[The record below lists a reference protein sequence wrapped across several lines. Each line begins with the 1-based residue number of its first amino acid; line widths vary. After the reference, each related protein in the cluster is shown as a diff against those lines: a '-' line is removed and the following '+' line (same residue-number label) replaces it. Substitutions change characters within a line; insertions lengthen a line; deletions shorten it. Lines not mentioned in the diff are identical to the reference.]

1 MKRKKQRQMNFR
13 QKNNQKKLKNKKGI
27 TLIALV
33 ITIIVLL
40 ILAGVS
46 IATLTGENGILT
58 QANNSKVETRGA
70 AVQEERD
77 LWVADKEASKY
88 SNGSAETLEQLINRL
103 VEQNL
108 LTEDEKDLILGNDEK
123 GIEATG
129 QVTIG
134 SRTIVFGTSGTT
146 LVDMFLAGK
155 DCTEE
160 NCQNLEHLHIGDYVD
175 YKPEVGKSIP
185 SYESENGYGEQRYTV
200 QGGTTWRV
208 LGLDETTN
216 ELLITTGTPVK
227 KDGSDPYFYMKGA
240 ESYVYCKKALDNVCT
255 IFGTGEGASGAR
267 SIRIEDVNNALGV
280 VKEGN
285 IVYLKSDASKTTNID
300 VGGFLGKTFDYTN
313 LDYTG
318 YTPESFLQGKTA
330 EEIGVNSIELDAYG
344 YMETAVN
351 ASDRIKEL
359 IFAGTDTNKGE
370 YSPYWLA
377 SPGVLVGSGCA
388 HFGPGAVLGGY
399 AISGYDYYFRSDGSE
414 YDDNLAVRPVVSL
427 KSGVTE
433 EIVPKI
439 PDQTEIPWE

>member
-1 MKRKKQRQMNFR
+1 MKRKNIRGT
-13 QKNNQKKLKNKKGI
+13 KGI

-77 LWVADKEASKY
+77 LWIADKEASKY

-108 LTEDEKDLILGNDEK
+108 LTEDEKDLILGNEEK

-134 SRTIVFGTSGTT
+134 SRTIVFGTAGTT

-160 NCQNLEHLHIGDYVD
+160 NCQNPDHLHIGDYVD
-175 YKPEVGKSIP
+175 YNPQVGKST
-185 SYESENGYGEQRYTV
+185 SSAESENGYGEQSYTV
-200 QGGTTWRV
+200 QEGTTWRV
-208 LGLDETTN
+208 LGLDESTN

-227 KDGSDPYFYMKGA
+227 RDGSDPYFYMKGA
-240 ESYVYCKKALDNVCT
+240 ESYVYCEKALNNVCS

-267 SIRIEDVNNALGV
+267 SIKIEDVNNALGV

-285 IVYLKSDASKTTNID
+285 IVYLKDEPTENID
-300 VGGFLGKTFDYTN
+300 ISGFLGRSFDYTN
-313 LDYTG
+313 LNYTA
-318 YTPESFLQGKTA
+318 YTPESFLQEKTA
-330 EEIGVNSIELDAYG
+330 EEMGVTSIPLDAYG

-359 IFAGTDTNKGE
+359 IFAGTKK
-370 YSPYWLA
+370 YWLA
-377 SPGVLVGSGCA
+377 SPGVFAGDNCA
-388 HFGPGAVLGGY
+388 SFGPGAVINGGAVSGGY
-399 AISGYDYYFRSDGSE
+399 LFNSNGYE
-414 YDDNLAVRPVVSL
+414 DDNGLAVRPVVSL
-427 KSGVTE
+427 KSDVTE

-439 PDQTEIPWE
+439 PDQAETPWEEGEPV